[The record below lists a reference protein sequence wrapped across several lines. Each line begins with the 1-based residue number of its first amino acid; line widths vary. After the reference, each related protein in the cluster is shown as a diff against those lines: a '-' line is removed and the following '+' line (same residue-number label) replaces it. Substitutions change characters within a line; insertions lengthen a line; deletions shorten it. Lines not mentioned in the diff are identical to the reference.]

1 MSKKKKIGVG
11 SVNLRSNITKNLML
25 VGLISLL
32 LTCFATSVIFWF
44 LLSAQ
49 LSVDVEN
56 YVNIL
61 RVDCN
66 KMDSYNELDAYKDS
80 EFRITVINNDGEVL
94 YENFGELDSESMSN
108 HSDRPEVV
116 NAIESGRG
124 VSSRYSYETGELR
137 YYYAVRLDNGN
148 VLRVSKSM
156 YSMLQMFSS
165 ILPAVLTIG
174 AAISLICFFIAKRMS
189 RHITKPIERMAK
201 NTDNVAYAELAP
213 LSSTIEKQKE
223 QIYRKDEE
231 LLAENQKIKTITE
244 NMEEG
249 LIFLDLDGKVIM
261 SNESAQKI
269 VHTKEGASF
278 RPVGLMVTEREKFE
292 DCVKKAMNGKNAFC
306 EMDADGRSLQII
318 ANPVSV
324 NEVQTGVVCLIVDV
338 THHKSMEKMK
348 QEFTANVSHEL
359 KTPLTSISGYA
370 EMIESGIAKDEDIK
384 RFSGKIH
391 KEAKRLVALIGDI
404 IKLSRLEEEASE
416 KDRLVSIDME
426 EILAECHDSLEMN
439 AKKHEVEIEVK
450 SHPCKIMG
458 DREMV
463 YELVYNLCDNAIRYN
478 KKGGKV
484 LLSVEPVENTVVLTV
499 ADTGIGIPAKH
510 IDRVFE
516 RFYRVDKSRSKE
528 TGGTGLGLAIVKH
541 IAEQH
546 DAKIDIQSESLIGTK
561 ITVTFHALGFEKTD
575 GNNKQTA
582 GN

>member
-1 MSKKKKIGVG
+1 M
-11 SVNLRSNITKNLML
+11 VNLRSNITKNLML

-32 LTCFATSVIFWF
+32 LTCFATSIIFWF

-66 KMDSYNELDAYKDS
+66 KMESYIELDAYEDS
-80 EFRITVINNDGEVL
+80 EFRITVISDDGEVL
-94 YENFGELDSESMSN
+94 YENFDKLNPETMSD
-108 HSDRPEVV
+108 HSDRPEVMDAV
-116 NAIESGRG
+116 SNGTG

-137 YYYAVRLDNGN
+137 YYYAVMLDNGD

-156 YSMLQMFSS
+156 YSMIEMFSS
-165 ILPAVLTIG
+165 ILPAVIAVG
-174 AAISLICFFIAKRMS
+174 VAISLICLFIAKRMS
-189 RHITKPIERMAK
+189 KHITKPIERMAK
-201 NTDNVAYAELAP
+201 NADNVAYAELAP

-231 LLAENQKIKTITE
+231 LLAENEKIKTITE

-292 DCVKKAMNGKNAFC
+292 DCVKKAMDGKNAFC

-318 ANPVSV
+318 ANPVFV
-324 NEVQTGVVCLIVDV
+324 NKVQTGVVCLIVDV

-391 KEAKRLVALIGDI
+391 KEAKRLVSLIGDI
-404 IKLSRLEEEASE
+404 IKLSRLEEQASE
-416 KDRLVSIDME
+416 KDRLASIDME
-426 EILAECHDSLEMN
+426 EILAECRDSLEMN
-439 AKKHEVEIEVK
+439 AKKHEVEIEVD
-450 SHPCKIMG
+450 SRPCRIMG

-484 LLSVEPVENTVVLTV
+484 ILSVEPAGDTVVLTV

-561 ITVTFHALGFEKTD
+561 ITVVFHALGFEKTE
-575 GNNKQTA
+575 NTEK
-582 GN
+582 